1 MGHLRPIGSARNK
14 LGPKK
19 SAVGSKSFQKVV
31 TYGNFPKT
39 SLAPQQPVPPP
50 HHSSC
55 QPGQCCYSLSAPVNK
70 ENVRAGSLP
79 FVAIPESS
87 SGKRVELGVGAYGL
101 SRGHYLC
108 QMSIG
113 LQQSW
118 LNYEEWYL
126 CTFVCVCAGH
136 TGIHTGPTR
145 EGPENP
151 AHLDLFLLVVL
162 GSH

>member
-1 MGHLRPIGSARNK
+1 M
-14 LGPKK
+14 
-19 SAVGSKSFQKVV
+19 
-31 TYGNFPKT
+31 
-39 SLAPQQPVPPP
+39 
-50 HHSSC
+50 
-55 QPGQCCYSLSAPVNK
+55 NK

-145 EGPENP
+145 EGPEHP